1 MLQKTIDDYIH
12 SLVSSRDESRPGN
25 KNTIAAYRNDLGQFC
40 QYLVAQ
46 NVPCWSRVTEAHF
59 DGYLH
64 EMHEKHGYRPTT
76 IARKLAALKSFFRSL
91 HTNGKIT
98 YNPLEN
104 LEIPRVQK
112 ELPAVLS
119 AEQVSRL
126 FAQVDASLPM
136 GRRDLAMMHLLY
148 ATGMRVT
155 ELVSLNIADFDPIG
169 STIFCPVH
177 HKRERIL
184 PLSLVSCEAILHYL
198 QTARPTLVM
207 HHPDE
212 QALFVNHHGE
222 RLTRQGFWLIIKRYA
237 RLAGVAEITPHMLRH
252 SFALHM
258 LKQGMELRSVQR
270 MLGHAH
276 VATTQVYSQLIED
289 STDDEGPPDIMSQ

>member
-1 MLQKTIDDYIH
+1 MLQKTIDDYIR
-12 SLVSSRDESRPGN
+12 SLVSSQDENQQSN

-40 QYLVAQ
+40 HYLSEQSVL
-46 NVPCWSRVTEAHF
+46 CWSRVTEEHV
-59 DGYLH
+59 DGYLL
-64 EMHEKHGYRPTT
+64 EMHEMHGYRPTT
-76 IARKLAALKSFFRSL
+76 VARKLAALKSFFRSL
-91 HTNGKIT
+91 YNSGKIT
-98 YNPLEN
+98 NNPLES

-119 AEQVSRL
+119 AEQVSHL
-126 FAQVDASLPM
+126 FAQVDTSSFM
-136 GRRDLAMMHLLY
+136 GCRDLAMMHLLY

-155 ELVSLNIADFDPIG
+155 ELVSLNVADFDPAG
-169 STIFCPVH
+169 AAVVRPVQ

-184 PLSLVSCEAILHYL
+184 PLSSVSCEAILHYL
-198 QTARPTLVM
+198 QAARPALIL
-207 HHPDE
+207 HHPGE

-258 LKQGMELRSVQR
+258 LQQGMELRSVQR

-276 VATTQVYSQLIED
+276 VATTQVYNQLIDER
-289 STDDEGPPDIMSQ
+289 TDDPST